1 MLHKLVFLFVRYTHP
16 WRVVGSAEMAE
27 LYISRMMRVM
37 GLKIMAGFSF
47 IYMYQLGYGLQFLA
61 GFFVLYFLVRLCVS
75 SPLAAVIIAR
85 YGPKHASLISNVL
98 QIIAIF
104 TILTLPEY
112 GVWALLVYA
121 PIAGMATTLYDV
133 SYLVDFSK
141 VKHADHAGKELG
153 VMQIVERT
161 MVGLGPLLGGVVALY
176 FGPQAMLL
184 LGAFLMLIAALPLFF
199 TSEPTRTH
207 QKITL
212 RNFNWRTAWRPM
224 LAGVGTGVDMNI
236 SGIGWG
242 LFLAIV
248 VFGVSKSNEV
258 YAQIGALGS
267 VSVLASVLCAYY
279 YGKVVDRY
287 KGRKLL
293 KISVFG
299 DMLVHFSRITVVNP
313 LQALV
318 VNIVNEVMT
327 IGYAIPGTRAIFD
340 VADGLPGYRIIFLSL
355 VYAAHLLGD
364 LLASMVLLGLTWYFD
379 EKTALHAIFI
389 ILPVCVLLINL
400 HGYYIYR
407 RGIFTRFI
415 HRV

>member
-1 MLHKLVFLFVRYTHP
+1 MLHKLVFFFVRYTHP

-27 LYISRMMRVM
+27 LYISRMMRLM

-47 IYMYQLGYGLQFLA
+47 IYMYQLGYNLQFLA
-61 GFFVLYFLVRLCVS
+61 WFFVIYFFTRLFFS
-75 SPLAAVIIAR
+75 SPLTAVIIAR
-85 YGPKHASLISNVL
+85 YGPKHASLLSNIL

-104 TILTLPEY
+104 VILTLPEY
-112 GVWALLVYA
+112 GIWALMVYA
-121 PIAGMATTLYDV
+121 PIAGLATTLYDV

-141 VKHADHAGKELG
+141 VKHIDHSGKELG
-153 VMQIVERT
+153 VMQIVERA

-199 TSEPTRTH
+199 TSEPTRIH

-212 RNFNWRTAWRPM
+212 QHFNWRTAWRPM

-242 LFLAIV
+242 LFLAIL
-248 VFGVSKSNEV
+248 VFGVSKNNEV

-267 VSVLASVLCAYY
+267 ASVIASIFCAYF
-279 YGKVVDRY
+279 YGKLVDRH
-287 KGRKLL
+287 KGKKLL
-293 KISVFG
+293 KLSVIG
-299 DMLVHFSRITVVNP
+299 DMMIHFSRLVVVNP
-313 LQALV
+313 VQALA
-318 VNIVNEVMT
+318 VNIGNEVMT
-327 IGYAIPGTRAIFD
+327 IGYAIPGMRAIFD

-355 VYAAHLLGD
+355 VYAAHLFGD
-364 LLASMVLLGLTWYFD
+364 ILASLVMLGLTYYFD
-379 EKTALHAIFI
+379 EKTTLHMIFV
-389 ILPVCVLLINL
+389 ILPVFVLLINF
-400 HGYYIYR
+400 HGHYLYK
-407 RGIFTRFI
+407 RGILTRFV